1 MVWIFLNRLA
11 FYWSKNGKS
20 PPNEKELMNDPETMS
35 FAAELSKLCFNLLT
49 SDQVVATAV
58 VDVEP
63 DMDSS
68 SISLS
73 FEPYDVI
80 IPKQRLE
87 NFDLAILTER
97 GPYTNDVGNFM
108 ECSFVDKQMVEFL
121 ACIHL
126 HAEEEDLNDI
136 AKTKSIRM
144 LPLVCGI
151 SSSDKGEGQKI
162 VNKFIK
168 EVGTE
173 SSDRNAEFYLKYLH
187 GMFLES
193 PITFLH
199 CIHEARM
206 KKVHL
211 LPPPNEKQIYIVQ
224 TKMAI
229 HDIVAL
235 TYYLDN
241 YDKSRINPEAL
252 VFSSQI
258 RESKGGVVLKT
269 LDISSSNLT
278 DESLQQIAKLAFLV
292 ENIDL
297 HNSSFG
303 PDGVTML
310 VKCFHRFE
318 GGDLKP

>member
-1 MVWIFLNRLA
+1 
-11 FYWSKNGKS
+11 
-20 PPNEKELMNDPETMS
+20 
-35 FAAELSKLCFNLLT
+35 
-49 SDQVVATAV
+49 
-58 VDVEP
+58 
-63 DMDSS
+63 
-68 SISLS
+68 
-73 FEPYDVI
+73 
-80 IPKQRLE
+80 
-87 NFDLAILTER
+87 
-97 GPYTNDVGNFM
+97 
-108 ECSFVDKQMVEFL
+108 
-121 ACIHL
+121 
-126 HAEEEDLNDI
+126 
-136 AKTKSIRM
+136 M

-173 SSDRNAEFYLKYLH
+173 SSDRNTEFYLKYLH

-235 TYYLDN
+235 TYYLEN

-252 VFSSQI
+252 VIQDCGLNDDALHVFGKKVKKKI
-258 RESKGGVVLKT
+258 PFFV
-269 LDISSSNLT
+269 
-278 DESLQQIAKLAFLV
+278 AKV
-292 ENIDL
+292 
-297 HNSSFG
+297 
-303 PDGVTML
+303 
-310 VKCFHRFE
+310 CFN
-318 GGDLKP
+318 